1 MNAFA
6 PFRSTP
12 PTTPAPLVLLVED
25 DPSVLQVL
33 HIALTQQHYRVV
45 TAIDGDEALRRA
57 SAERPDVVVCD
68 VRLPRRSGL
77 EVCDHLRHDPE
88 DPQVP
93 ILLLSASGDTDAR
106 LEGLAR
112 GADDYLAKPFSPK
125 ELIARIQ
132 RLLVRSGE
140 ARQLRRRAAEL
151 ERELGRAQTDARRA
165 QGDARRE
172 SRLRELAVAAGR
184 ELHRT
189 LDPDELQSLL
199 LRQAQQQLGCEA
211 VMLLLP
217 EYTGEERRFVAA
229 AGRGAAAEV
238 FSRASFPATGELA
251 ALLSGLGRPVSRAE
265 LERFA
270 ELREELAPFV
280 AAGAGW
286 FAPLRGARGLEG
298 VLVAGERV
306 DTRPLETA
314 DREALA
320 MLCEFAAAALA
331 NAMRY
336 TLSQDRSLELLAEH
350 PCAREDVRDATHEA
364 LRVSEAA
371 AHALALPAGSRHLL
385 RHAVRFGA
393 WGWSDEC
400 ARQLQRIES
409 RDATQRISR
418 LRALMRRGEALEA
431 GEELDRA
438 TRHTTLVL
446 AVSVRYLVARVGGR
460 SIAESV
466 ETALVWAGP
475 HLDAEARAAVER
487 AFASATPEFA
497 RSA

>member
-1 MNAFA
+1 MN
-6 PFRSTP
+6 PFPTCRASL

-57 SAERPDVVVCD
+57 SAERPDIVVCD
-68 VRLPRRSGL
+68 VKLPRRSGL

-93 ILLLSASGDTDAR
+93 ILLLSASADTDAR

-140 ARQLRRRAAEL
+140 ARGLRKRTAEL
-151 ERELGRAQTDARRA
+151 ERELGRAQGDARRA
-165 QGDARRE
+165 QADARRE
-172 SRLRELAVAAGR
+172 SRLRELAVTAGR

-189 LDPDELQSLL
+189 LDADELHGLL
-199 LRQAQQQLGCEA
+199 LRQVQRQLGCEA

-217 EYTGEERRFVAA
+217 EGDGAQRRLVAA
-229 AGRGAAAEV
+229 AGRGTSAEA
-238 FSRASFPATGELA
+238 FARLSLPDLGELA
-251 ALLSGLGRPVSRAE
+251 ALLSGLGRPVSRTE

-270 ELREELAPFV
+270 ELREEVAPFA
-280 AAGAGW
+280 AAGADW
-286 FAPLRGARGLEG
+286 FVPLRGPQGLEG
-298 VLVAGERV
+298 VLVAGERC
-306 DTRPLETA
+306 DAQPFEAA

-320 MLCEFAAAALA
+320 VLCESAAMALT
-331 NAMRY
+331 NAVRY
-336 TLSQDRSLELLAEH
+336 RVAQDRALELLAEQ
-350 PCAREDVRDATHEA
+350 AFVRDEVRESTDEA
-364 LRVSEAA
+364 LRIALAA
-371 AHALALPAGSRHLL
+371 AQTLALPADPRELL
-385 RHAVRFGA
+385 QHAVRFGA
-393 WGWSDEC
+393 WGWGEAC
-400 ARQLQRIES
+400 AHQLAALEA
-409 RDATQRISR
+409 RDATTRIHR

-431 GEELDRA
+431 GEELDRV
-438 TRHTTLVL
+438 TRHVTLVL
-446 AVSVRYLVARVGGR
+446 AASARYLVGRVGGR
-460 SIAESV
+460 SVPESI
-466 ETALVWAGP
+466 ETALAWAGP
-475 HLDAEARAAVER
+475 HLDAQTRAALDV
-487 AFASATPEFA
+487 AFGEAPAQYQ